1 MSAWFFVAY
10 NIECN
15 AANVFTSLPIAISV
29 WLIMLHTSA
38 QFAREC
44 VSPSWCPCITFLPSP
59 FPGARSPRHQLGE
72 HTQAFRSQKRED
84 TSYINNISEE
94 DRMLNSAA
102 WFWRIAARVSSAGQ
116 YSRLMISAGLEL
128 AVYTSH
134 LSRSRSSQHSHS
146 DLILS

>member
-1 MSAWFFVAY
+1 MY
-10 NIECN
+10 
-15 AANVFTSLPIAISV
+15 FTSWCNFWVIDNASHLCPICKGMCFPHV
-29 WLIMLHTSA
+29 Y
-38 QFAREC
+38 
-44 VSPSWCPCITFLPSP
+44 PCITFLPSP

-72 HTQAFRSQKRED
+72 NTQAFRSQKRED
-84 TSYINNISEE
+84 TSLITVHVSQE

-102 WFWRIAARVSSAGQ
+102 WFWRIAALVSSVGQ

-134 LSRSRSSQHSHS
+134 RSRGRSWQHSHS